1 MENKYNDIE
10 RLLELKNKGTIT
22 EEEFEQEK
30 KAILN
35 SNSNTSY
42 QESRQ
47 TERPK
52 KKIKVWQ
59 IILLIISILLV
70 RFCCNC
76 YWNGSYRKLQD

>member
-1 MENKYNDIE
+1 MENKYKDIE

-30 KAILN
+30 KSILN
-35 SNSNTSY
+35 NNYT

>member
-1 MENKYNDIE
+1 MENKYKDIE

-42 QESRQ
+42 QENQQ
-47 TERPK
+47 TGRPK

-59 IILLIISILLV
+59 IILIILSILIV
-70 RFCCNC
+70 RFCYHC
-76 YWNGSYRKLQD
+76 YWNGSYRKL

>member
-30 KAILN
+30 KSILN
-35 SNSNTSY
+35 NNYT

>member
-1 MENKYNDIE
+1 MEMENKYKDIE

-30 KAILN
+30 KSILN
-35 SNSNTSY
+35 NNYT

>member
-1 MENKYNDIE
+1 MKMENKYKDIE

-30 KAILN
+30 KSILN
-35 SNSNTSY
+35 NNYT

-47 TERPK
+47 TETPK

-59 IILLIISILLV
+59 VILIIISILLV

-76 YWNGSYRKLQD
+76 YWNGSYRKL